1 MRLSRTDSSDQNFLS
16 LVELLD
22 ADLALRDGEDHAFYS
37 QYNGVDQIRYAV
49 VLYEGEKAIA
59 CGAIKKLFKDA
70 MEVKRMYVIPGKR
83 GSGIATVVLKE
94 LEKWAMELKM
104 NRLILETG
112 KRQPE
117 AIGLYQ
123 KNGYSRID
131 NFGPYVGVENSVCF
145 EKKLNP
151 TVQN

>member
-22 ADLALRDGEDHAFYS
+22 ADLALCDGEYHAFYS
-37 QYNGVDQIRYAV
+37 QYNGVDQIRYVV

>member
-1 MRLSRTDSSDQNFLS
+1 MRLSRTNSNDQDFLG
-16 LVELLD
+16 LVQLLD
-22 ADLALRDGEDHAFYS
+22 ADLALRDGEDHAFYN
-37 QYNGVDQIRYAV
+37 QYNGVDGIRYAV

-70 MEVKRMYVIPGKR
+70 MEVKRMYVIPSKR

-94 LEKWAMELKM
+94 LEKWATELKM

-117 AIGLYQ
+117 AIRLYQ
-123 KNGYSRID
+123 KNGYLRIE

-145 EKKLNP
+145 EKKLNS
-151 TVQN
+151 TVQY